1 MVFYLIS
8 GDSTSNSSEGF
19 DIVLVFIVG
28 GIMFILIT
36 GVTVSVVIL
45 ILKGNKST
53 Q

>member
-1 MVFYLIS
+1 MMFYLIS
-8 GDSTSNSSEGF
+8 GDNPSEGF
-19 DIVLVFIVG
+19 DIVFIVG

-53 Q
+53 R

>member
-1 MVFYLIS
+1 MMFS
-8 GDSTSNSSEGF
+8 GDSTSNPSEGF
-19 DIVLVFIVG
+19 DIVFIVG

-53 Q
+53 R

>member
-1 MVFYLIS
+1 MVFYLMS
-8 GDSTSNSSEGF
+8 GDSTEGF

-53 Q
+53 R

>member
-8 GDSTSNSSEGF
+8 GDSTSNPSEGY
-19 DIVLVFIVG
+19 DIVG
-28 GIMFILIT
+28 GIVFILIT

-53 Q
+53 R

>member
-8 GDSTSNSSEGF
+8 GDNTEGY
-19 DIVLVFIVG
+19 DIVFIVG

-53 Q
+53 R